1 MEETTLYVL
10 EFNNAYKVV
19 KTEEKGILLK
29 RGFVEEDGV
38 TYCYFDP
45 KNDFKKMDPSSVRY
59 ITNGVKEKIREEI
72 INNDKSLYAAMF
84 DETPIEGEQKEV
96 EEVEPVNN
104 QDLKLVTDGITEMQ
118 KTMIAGFNAM
128 ITKNPYEDAIVDAVI
143 EKGKKIA
150 TVDLENTLKAN
161 VDKYI
166 SENYGALPKTIQ
178 IVEGDVQKKPITGI
192 FHEQFDNILKIV
204 SRDVPLMLVG
214 PAGSGKNH
222 TLEQV
227 AEALEMDF
235 YFTNAIT
242 QEYTLKG
249 FIDANGTFHETEFY
263 KAFTKGGLFFLD
275 EMDASIPEALII
287 LNAAIANR
295 YFDFPNGRVNAHED
309 FRVVSAANTVGTGAS
324 SEYVGRSQLDAAT
337 LDRFVQITF
346 NYDAQ
351 VESKLAVTD
360 ELYRFIIGLR
370 KAIKS
375 ADIRYIVSMRATINA
390 SKLDDLLSP
399 SEIVNNVILKGME
412 NDDRRLLVR
421 EVEGDNKYTRALR
434 GLVEGSVGE
443 AFGGTF

>member
-1 MEETTLYVL
+1 MGEKTLYTL
-10 EFNNAYKVV
+10 EFNNAYEIVET
-19 KTEEKGILLK
+19 TENGILLK
-29 RGFVEEDGV
+29 RGFLEEGGV
-38 TYCYFDP
+38 THCYFDP
-45 KNDFKKMDPSSVRY
+45 RNDFKKMDSSSVRY
-59 ITNGVKEKIREEI
+59 ITNGVKDKIKDEIKSKDESLFKTIMGYGEPVEQNREMKKVEDET
-72 INNDKSLYAAMF
+72 INNQEM
-84 DETPIEGEQKEV
+84 ETLTKGIMEV
-96 EEVEPVNN
+96 
-104 QDLKLVTDGITEMQ
+104 Q
-118 KTMIAGFNAM
+118 KTMVAGFNAM
-128 ITKNPYEDAIVDAVI
+128 ITKNPYEDAIIEAVI

-150 TVDLENTLKAN
+150 TVDLENTLKQN
-161 VDKYI
+161 IDKYI
-166 SENYGALPKTIQ
+166 SEQYGALPKTIR
-178 IVEGDVQKKPITGI
+178 IEEGDILKKDITGI

-227 AEALEMDF
+227 AEALELDF

-287 LNAAIANR
+287 LNAAISNR

-309 FRVVSAANTVGTGAS
+309 FRVVAAANTVGTGAS

-346 NYDAQ
+346 DYDAQ
-351 VESKLAVTD
+351 VESQLAVNED
-360 ELYRFIIGLR
+360 LYKFIIGLR
-370 KAIKS
+370 KAIKK

-399 SEIVNNVILKGME
+399 KEIVDNVILKGME

-421 EVEGDNKYTRALR
+421 EIDDNSKYVQALKGLIEGA
-434 GLVEGSVGE
+434 
-443 AFGGTF
+443 

>member
-1 MEETTLYVL
+1 MEERTLYVL
-10 EFNNAYKVV
+10 EFNSAYEIVE
-19 KTEEKGILLK
+19 TDEKGILLK
-29 RGFVEEDGV
+29 RGFMEEEGV

-45 KNDFKKMDPSSVRY
+45 KNDFKKMDASSVRY

-72 INNDKSLYAAMF
+72 RNNNESLYVAMF
-84 DETPIEGEQKEV
+84 EETPVVEEKKEV
-96 EEVEPVNN
+96 GKVEAVNS
-104 QDLKLVTDGITEMQ
+104 QDLEVVTKGIMEMQ
-118 KTMIAGFNAM
+118 KTMVAGFNAM
-128 ITKNPYEDAIVDAVI
+128 ITKNPYEDAIIDAVI

-150 TVDLENTLKAN
+150 TADLENTLKAN

-166 SENYGALPKTIQ
+166 SDNYGALPKTIQ
-178 IVEGDVQKKPITGI
+178 IVDGDVKKKPITGI

-227 AEALEMDF
+227 AEALELDF

-346 NYDAQ
+346 DYDAQ
-351 VESKLAVTD
+351 VESQLAVTD
-360 ELYRFIIGLR
+360 DLYNFIIGLR
-370 KAIKS
+370 TAIKS

-399 SEIVNNVILKGME
+399 TEIVNNVILKGME
-412 NDDRRLLVR
+412 NEDRRLLVR
-421 EVEGDNKYTRALR
+421 EVKGNNKYTQALK
-434 GLVEGSVGE
+434 GLVEG
-443 AFGGTF
+443 AF